1 MKPTRVRL
9 FIKPYCPWCSKAED
23 WLDARGVEYE
33 VINVMADDKAYE
45 EMERLSGQTLAPTIE
60 VDGKVLGDF
69 GPPEIE
75 KWWKKN
81 NFD

>member
-9 FIKPYCPWCSKAED
+9 FIKPYCPWCSKAEA
-23 WLDARGVEYE
+23 WLDARGVDYD
-33 VINVMADDKAYE
+33 VINVRADDKAYD
-45 EMERLSGQTLAPTIE
+45 EMERLSGQTCAPTIE

-75 KWWKKN
+75 AWWKKH